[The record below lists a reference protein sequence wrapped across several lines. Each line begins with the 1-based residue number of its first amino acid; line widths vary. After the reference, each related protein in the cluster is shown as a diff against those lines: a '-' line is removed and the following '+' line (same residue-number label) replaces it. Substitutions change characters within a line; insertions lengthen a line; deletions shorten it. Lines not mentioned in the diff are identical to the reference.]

1 MPRETTYAVLHLK
14 VEIQNNSRTYTRPP
28 YFVNI
33 SFKIF
38 VYQFTL
44 NVFYISF
51 VHNALPAAC
60 ALSDNCKLV
69 TSLAIGGGEQT
80 YRRTN

>member
-1 MPRETTYAVLHLK
+1 MSSRSILWHLNFPSGPIAYTYMPRKTTYAVLHLK

-44 NVFYISF
+44 NVF
-51 VHNALPAAC
+51 
-60 ALSDNCKLV
+60 
-69 TSLAIGGGEQT
+69 
-80 YRRTN
+80 

>member
-1 MPRETTYAVLHLK
+1 MPRKTTYAVLHLK

-38 VYQFTL
+38 VYLFTL
-44 NVFYISF
+44 NVF
-51 VHNALPAAC
+51 
-60 ALSDNCKLV
+60 
-69 TSLAIGGGEQT
+69 
-80 YRRTN
+80 